1 MSILTGE
8 LEQLTFAFTQFTDR
22 LHDTQAEIDRALTEA
37 EQRVAQLAEAEAQL
51 REAQGSL
58 AEADRELRETQRALA
73 ERDSMVEVLRDLI
86 EGGEGLSEGTQ
97 AVLRGL
103 DNPDFFKPA
112 VAGALAQLIEVEP
125 QYVRA
130 VETALNGHLQAVVM
144 KDAMVAEAVIKALTT
159 QQLGRATLALRELM

>member
-1 MSILTGE
+1 P
-8 LEQLTFAFTQFTDR
+8 
-22 LHDTQAEIDRALTEA
+22 QAEIDRTVAEA
-37 EQRVAQLAEAEAQL
+37 EQRATQLAEAESQL
-51 REAQGSL
+51 REAQCSL
-58 AEADRELRETQRALA
+58 AETDRELRDAQRALA
-73 ERDSMVEVLRDLI
+73 ERDSKVEVLRHLI
-86 EGGEGLSEGTQ
+86 EGGEGLDEGTQ

-144 KDAMVAEAVIKALTT
+144 KDAMVAEVVIKT
-159 QQLGRATLALRELM
+159 

>member
-58 AEADRELRETQRALA
+58 AEADRELSEAQRALA
-73 ERDSMVEVLRDLI
+73 ERDSKVEVLRHLI

-112 VAGALAQLIEVEP
+112 AAGGLAQLIEVDPEHVP
-125 QYVRA
+125 T
-130 VETALNGHLQAVVM
+130 VETALNGHLQSVVVR
-144 KDAMVAEAVIKALTT
+144 DARMAEA
-159 QQLGRATLALRELM
+159 GGE